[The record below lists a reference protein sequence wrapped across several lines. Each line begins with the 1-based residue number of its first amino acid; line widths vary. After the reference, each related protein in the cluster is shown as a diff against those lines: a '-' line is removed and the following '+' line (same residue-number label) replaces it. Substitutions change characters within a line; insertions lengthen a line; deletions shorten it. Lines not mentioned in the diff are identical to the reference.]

1 MIALV
6 IILIM
11 IMVFILVTIY
21 AAARIS
27 GQISENERNKNE

>member
-1 MIALV
+1 MITLV

-11 IMVFILVTIY
+11 IMSFILVTIY

-27 GQISENERNKNE
+27 GKISENERNK

>member
-11 IMVFILVTIY
+11 IIIFMLVTIY
-21 AAARIS
+21 AAAKVS
-27 GQISENERNKNE
+27 GKISENERNK

>member
-11 IMVFILVTIY
+11 IMAFILVTIY

-27 GQISENERNKNE
+27 GKISENERNK

>member
-11 IMVFILVTIY
+11 IMAFILVTIY
-21 AAARIS
+21 AAAKIS
-27 GQISENERNKNE
+27 GQISENERNK

>member
-11 IMVFILVTIY
+11 IITFMLVTIY

-27 GQISENERNKNE
+27 SKVSEDERNK